1 VEPDVAAGGDLQAG
15 THHQTQYETGG
26 DRAEYDFGGS
36 YRSTQSTMKVRMS
49 EDFRVAYKRLK
60 KRHKSLEDDF
70 ERLLGSLLQ
79 NPMQGVEL
87 ENGVRKV
94 RLAISSKGRGKSG
107 GARVIIRVRIVADEL
122 QLLYI
127 YDKSDFGNIS
137 DAYLRDI
144 MKRMD
149 S

>member
-1 VEPDVAAGGDLQAG
+1 
-15 THHQTQYETGG
+15 
-26 DRAEYDFGGS
+26 
-36 YRSTQSTMKVRMS
+36 MKVRMS

-70 ERLLGSLLQ
+70 ERLLSSLLQ
-79 NPMQGVEL
+79 NPIQGVEL

>member
-1 VEPDVAAGGDLQAG
+1 
-15 THHQTQYETGG
+15 
-26 DRAEYDFGGS
+26 
-36 YRSTQSTMKVRMS
+36 MKLRVS

-70 ERLLGSLLQ
+70 ERLLSSLLQ
-79 NPMQGVEL
+79 NPIQGVEL
-87 ENGVRKV
+87 ESGVRKV